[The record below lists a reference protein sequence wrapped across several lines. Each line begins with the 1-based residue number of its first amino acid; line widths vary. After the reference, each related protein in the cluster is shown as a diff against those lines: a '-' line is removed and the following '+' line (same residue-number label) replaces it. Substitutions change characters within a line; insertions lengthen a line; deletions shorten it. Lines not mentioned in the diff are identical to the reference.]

1 MRAAIVRSG
10 GPGEAHHCET
20 HDPITGVAQ
29 EEARRV
35 KETDTMAKR
44 DRHDVENTCRQS
56 DVLRSRARVGAS
68 GAMRLSP
75 PNRADSPQREA
86 RRTRRRSHSRNTLTK
101 HTHETH
107 TRNTHTTHAN
117 ALSSNHAPESGRLAF
132 VFPPKSLA
140 TTHTARRRSRGRR
153 KRARACGDDA
163 RAPRAIDDPTR
174 T

>member
-75 PNRADSPQREA
+75 PNRADSASKRGAAHEA
-86 RRTRRRSHSRNTLTK
+86 EKPLTK
-101 HTHETH
+101 HTHERHTRKTH
-107 TRNTHTTHAN
+107 TKHTHDT
-117 ALSSNHAPESGRLAF
+117 
-132 VFPPKSLA
+132 
-140 TTHTARRRSRGRR
+140 R
-153 KRARACGDDA
+153 KRPLVQPRARERSSRFCFSAKVTSDHTHSEAAITRAAETRACVW
-163 RAPRAIDDPTR
+163 R
-174 T
+174 